1 MENNLTLSPYCN
13 LQVIKPRHRVVGHMG
28 DKVGVRLA
36 AMEGDH
42 SLGVVVMEEEVMDL
56 RITTDKTGAGDM
68 VTEGA

>member
-1 MENNLTLSPYCN
+1 M
-13 LQVIKPRHRVVGHMG
+13 VGHMG